1 MTTRLPMFP
10 LGSVLL
16 PGDLM
21 RLHIFEPRYRAM
33 VAACRAAEHPDF
45 GVVLIERGSEVGGGD
60 LRAAVAT
67 VARIVQLA
75 ESPDGRFGL
84 VAIGMSRVSV
94 QEWLPD
100 DPYPMALVSDLP
112 DTPPTPEE
120 LSGWVPAYA
129 EVVALTRRTVGLA
142 IELGVL
148 DSTVRV
154 DPGDDPARGSFALAA
169 AAPLGPF
176 DRYRILASTSVLE
189 RLQLLIEVLHDLEE
203 VLHFRLA
210 AGGDDAGTDT

>member
-1 MTTRLPMFP
+1 MSAMTTSPARVSAG
-10 LGSVLL
+10 GSTRQSF
-16 PGDLM
+16 G
-21 RLHIFEPRYRAM
+21 
-33 VAACRAAEHPDF
+33 AASVTVSAASMDGP
-45 GVVLIERGSEVGGGD
+45 IGSGES
-60 LRAAVAT
+60 
-67 VARIVQLA
+67 A

-148 DSTVRV
+148 DSTVEV
-154 DPGDDPARGSFALAA
+154 DPVDDPARGSFALAA

-176 DRYRILASTSVLE
+176 DRYRILAATSVLE
-189 RLQLLIEVLHDLEE
+189 RLRLLHEALLDLEE